1 MTLRYQEFPP
11 SPHLAAH
18 VECFWAH
25 CADEPVPSYR
35 VLPDG
40 CADILFERPGGR
52 RGRGLIVVG
61 AMTRAQ
67 SIDLP
72 ARQFTLGVRFRPT
85 MAARF
90 LGVPA
95 PEIVDAMI
103 ALADTWG
110 AARTRRLLDQLA
122 ESKSPADCIRRF
134 EAELA
139 PPPALDPAEKAIAWL
154 VESRGQ
160 ISVEDLADAASL
172 SPRQFRRIC
181 LERSGLTPKRLAR
194 ILRFRHATTHATAQA
209 AAHAQRD
216 AAQAAHQLHQRGW
229 ADIAL
234 ECGYYDQA
242 HLINEFREFSGLAP
256 SEFAAASPAPTAP
269 DLAAAAAPNR
279 APAAG

>member
-11 SPHLAAH
+11 SPRLAAH
-18 VECFWAH
+18 IECFWAH
-25 CADEPVPSYR
+25 CADEPIPAYR

-40 CADILFERPGGR
+40 CADILFERPGMH

-67 SIDLP
+67 SFALP

-103 ALADTWG
+103 ALEDAWDL
-110 AARTRRLLDQLA
+110 ARTRRLLDQLA
-122 ESKSPADCIRRF
+122 ESKSSAECIRRF

-154 VESRGQ
+154 VESCGQ
-160 ISVEDLADAASL
+160 ISVEDLAEAASL
-172 SPRQFRRIC
+172 SPRQFRRVC

-194 ILRFRHATTHATAQA
+194 ILRFRHATTHATAHA
-209 AAHAQRD
+209 APHSQRD
-216 AAQAAHQLHQRGW
+216 AAQAAHQLHRRGW

-256 SEFAAASPAPTAP
+256 SEFAAASAASGAPAP
-269 DLAAAAAPNR
+269 N
-279 APAAG
+279 PASAG

>member
-1 MTLRYQEFPP
+1 MNLRYQEFPP

-18 VECFWAH
+18 IECFWTH

-52 RGRGLIVVG
+52 RGQGLIIVG

-67 SIDLP
+67 SFEIP

-85 MAARF
+85 MATRF
-90 LGVPA
+90 LRVPA

-103 ALADTWG
+103 ALDDAWG
-110 AARTRRLLDQLA
+110 PARKRRLLDQLA
-122 ESKSPADCIRRF
+122 ESKSPAECIRRF
-134 EAELA
+134 EAELP
-139 PPPALDPAEKAIAWL
+139 PPPALDPVEKAIAWL
-154 VESRGQ
+154 VQSGGQ
-160 ISVEDLADAASL
+160 ISVEDLADAAGL
-172 SPRQFRRIC
+172 SPRQFRRVC

-194 ILRFRHATTHATAQA
+194 ILRFRHATLYAT
-209 AAHAQRD
+209 AHAQRD

-256 SEFAAASPAPTAP
+256 SEFAAASDAAVTPNPAPPRMTVFS
-269 DLAAAAAPNR
+269 NR
-279 APAAG
+279 A